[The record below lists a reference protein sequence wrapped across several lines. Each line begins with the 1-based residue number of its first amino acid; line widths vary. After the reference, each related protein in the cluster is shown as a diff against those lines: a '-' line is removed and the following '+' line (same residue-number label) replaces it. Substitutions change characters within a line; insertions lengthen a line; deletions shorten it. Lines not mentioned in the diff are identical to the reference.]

1 MHKPTAII
9 SANIFLDKPTK
20 SCTNIFN
27 TLFIYSPFQIF
38 YSFLII
44 LICFKLY
51 ITKICAARHWSK
63 KAMRYVVYSTTD
75 ILHSFFIFFLNFR
88 KSMIPYDVQEN
99 LMLPLPSVFPAHQ
112 IASFHLLKA

>member
-27 TLFIYSPFQIF
+27 TLFIHSPFQIF

-44 LICFKLY
+44 LICFRLY

-63 KAMRYVVYSTTD
+63 KPCGTSCIPQPTYYTAS
-75 ILHSFFIFFLNFR
+75 SFFILNFR